1 MEQRYSIAIVGC
13 GPAGLSAALNA
24 RIRKKSLILF
34 GENGV
39 SNKVSRPASI
49 KNYLGMPSVS
59 GEELKEAF
67 LQHIL
72 EMGITITNAHIDGIY
87 PMGGYF
93 VLSSGSKMY
102 EAKAVI
108 LATGA
113 KASNLIPGEQ
123 QLLGNGVS
131 YCATC
136 DGLVYE
142 GRTVA
147 VVAYD
152 EREEEDVLYLAKIA
166 RKVVFLPQYR
176 SSLVGR
182 NVETVSGKPVGVKK
196 LDDGLCLS
204 LENGETVIADG
215 IFLLRDGDMSPT
227 GLLPGLNREKNFI
240 KVDRMMRTNV
250 EGCFA
255 AGDCVGA
262 PFQYIKA
269 AGEGNIA
276 AHSAVAYLAQSVLR
290 D

>member
-1 MEQRYSIAIVGC
+1 M
-13 GPAGLSAALNA
+13 
-24 RIRKKSLILF
+24 
-34 GENGV
+34 
-39 SNKVSRPASI
+39 SRPASI

-152 EREEEDVLYLAKIA
+152 EREEEDVRYLAKIA

>member
-1 MEQRYSIAIVGC
+1 MRAG
-13 GPAGLSAALNA
+13 GPFRRAECKDT
-24 RIRKKSLILF
+24 KKSLILF

-152 EREEEDVLYLAKIA
+152 EREEEDVRYLAK
-166 RKVVFLPQYR
+166 LHGR
-176 SSLVGR
+176 SSSCR
-182 NVETVSGKPVGVKK
+182 NTEAALSGGMWR
-196 LDDGLCLS
+196 LY
-204 LENGETVIADG
+204 LEN
-215 IFLLRDGDMSPT
+215 L
-227 GLLPGLNREKNFI
+227 
-240 KVDRMMRTNV
+240 
-250 EGCFA
+250 
-255 AGDCVGA
+255 
-262 PFQYIKA
+262 
-269 AGEGNIA
+269 
-276 AHSAVAYLAQSVLR
+276 
-290 D
+290 

>member
-1 MEQRYSIAIVGC
+1 MILLPV
-13 GPAGLSAALNA
+13 AL
-24 RIRKKSLILF
+24 
-34 GENGV
+34 
-39 SNKVSRPASI
+39 
-49 KNYLGMPSVS
+49 
-59 GEELKEAF
+59 
-67 LQHIL
+67 
-72 EMGITITNAHIDGIY
+72 
-87 PMGGYF
+87 
-93 VLSSGSKMY
+93 
-102 EAKAVI
+102 
-108 LATGA
+108 
-113 KASNLIPGEQ
+113 
-123 QLLGNGVS
+123 
-131 YCATC
+131 
-136 DGLVYE
+136 
-142 GRTVA
+142 
-147 VVAYD
+147 
-152 EREEEDVLYLAKIA
+152 
-166 RKVVFLPQYR
+166 
-176 SSLVGR
+176 
-182 NVETVSGKPVGVKK
+182 SGKPVGVKK

>member
-67 LQHIL
+67 SQHIL

-93 VLSSGSKMY
+93 VLTSGSKMY

-152 EREEEDVLYLAKIA
+152 EREEEDVRYLAKIA

-215 IFLLRDGDMSPT
+215 IFLLRDADMSPT

-276 AHSAVAYLAQSVLR
+276 ALSACEYLDSAK
-290 D
+290 